1 MKALSLHQ
9 PWATWIATGAKSIET
24 RTRPVSY
31 RGPLLICST
40 KRPPEATDPWLYA
53 PRGIP
58 AGRRRGGC
66 RAGRR
71 GAAPCAARRFGRLS
85 HTTRTKPVLLRAGK
99 HSRHPRAGLSV
110 RGFPGLFEP
119 PADVIAA
126 VEAQDLARDRAR
138 RAGRLS

>member
-40 KRPPEATDPWLYA
+40 KRPPEATDPGYTRPDEFPLGVAVAVAELVDVKPHRAQHSANSLVPYDPDETLYSYVLVNIRA
-53 PRGIP
+53 IP
-58 AGRRRGGC
+58 E
-66 RAGRR
+66 
-71 GAAPCAARRFGRLS
+71 
-85 HTTRTKPVLLRAGK
+85 PVK
-99 HSRHPRAGLSV
+99 V
-110 RGFPGLFEP
+110 RGFPGLFDP

-126 VEAQDLARDRAR
+126 VEAQDLTPTGRAARDA
-138 RAGRLS
+138 